1 MATIWDYLVGSGGD
15 QDLGQTQTSES
26 PMPEYITD
34 ASARAIEAAKGIAS
48 EGYTAYGG
56 PRVAGLSPEQQRA
69 IRQQYGYA
77 GQGVAGADVGIGTLG
92 QAGGMYGTAGGM
104 YGDARQRGGT
114 AEGYISG
121 AAGTAAGALGTLGSS
136 FDAANRSRSMAQGGY
151 DATQGTMNM
160 AGGAYG
166 LAGQGARGI
175 TGAEIQ
181 NFMNPYASNVI
192 DVAAKKFR
200 EEGAQQQT
208 NLGAKA
214 AMSGGFG
221 GSRAAILSGMQ
232 QRTQTEGIG
241 DLYSKGLSSA
251 YESALSAAQEGRKRQ
266 IAGSQAQTQA
276 GSLANQATLARLQ
289 AAGQNTAAGRLALGA
304 TGEMRQLGALQG
316 QLGGQQ
322 RQLMDS
328 TRLLGDSQRGLG
340 MDQITA
346 AQRRQAIGQAD
357 VASQLGV
364 AGLQQGVDQKSMDVA
379 YADFLREQ
387 NYPKEQLNFLSGIIK
402 GSPYSG
408 YSTRPEVY
416 DTPSKGAKYLGY
428 ATQIADI
435 YNMFGK

>member
-1 MATIWDYLVGSGGD
+1 
-15 QDLGQTQTSES
+15 
-26 PMPEYITD
+26 
-34 ASARAIEAAKGIAS
+34 
-48 EGYTAYGG
+48 
-56 PRVAGLSPEQQRA
+56 
-69 IRQQYGYA
+69 
-77 GQGVAGADVGIGTLG
+77 
-92 QAGGMYGTAGGM
+92 
-104 YGDARQRGGT
+104 
-114 AEGYISG
+114 
-121 AAGTAAGALGTLGSS
+121 
-136 FDAANRSRSMAQGGY
+136 
-151 DATQGTMNM
+151 
-160 AGGAYG
+160 
-166 LAGQGARGI
+166 
-175 TGAEIQ
+175 
-181 NFMNPYASNVI
+181 MNPYASNVI

-266 IAGSQAQTQA
+266 IQGSQAQTQA

-322 RQLMDS
+322 RQL
-328 TRLLGDSQRGLG
+328 GDSQRGLG

-357 VASQLGV
+357 VAAQLGV
-364 AGLQQGVDQKSMDVA
+364 AGLQQGVDQRSMDVA

-387 NYPKEQLNFLSGIIK
+387 AYPKEQLNFLSGII
-402 GSPYSG
+402 SQQPYSG
-408 YSTRPEVY
+408 YNTRPEVY
-416 DTPSKGAKYLGY
+416 DSPSKGAKYLGY
-428 ATQIADI
+428 ASQIADI

>member
-1 MATIWDYLVGSGGD
+1 MATIYDYLVGSGGD
-15 QDLGQTQTSES
+15 QTLGQTQTAES

-56 PRVAGLSPEQQRA
+56 PRVAGLSDAQKRA
-69 IRQQYGYA
+69 IAQQQGYA

-92 QAGGMYGTAGGM
+92 GAAGMYGTAGGM
-104 YGDARQRGGT
+104 YGDASQRGGT

-136 FDAANRSRSMAQGGY
+136 FDAAQRSRAMAEGGY
-151 DATQGTMNM
+151 GQTGATIGM

-181 NFMNPYASNVI
+181 GFMNPYATNVI
-192 DVAAKKFR
+192 DAAAR
-200 EEGAQQQT
+200 
-208 NLGAKA
+208 
-214 AMSGGFG
+214 
-221 GSRAAILSGMQ
+221 LSGMQ
-232 QRTQTEGIG
+232 SRAQQEGIG

-266 IAGSQAQTQA
+266 IQGSQAQTQA
-276 GSLANQATLARLQ
+276 GGLANQATLARLQ
-289 AAGQNTAAGRLALGA
+289 AAGQSTAAGNLARSA

-340 MDQITA
+340 DSQRGLGMDQISA
-346 AQRRQAIGQAD
+346 AGKRQQLGAAD

-364 AGLQQGVDQKSMDVA
+364 AGLQQGIDQRAMDTA

-387 NYPKEQLNFLSGIIK
+387 AYPKEQLNFLSGIIK
-402 GSPYSG
+402 GSPYDR
-408 YSTRPEVY
+408 YATRPEVY
-416 DTPSKGAKYLGY
+416 DNPSNFDKFISGATDV
-428 ATQIADI
+428 ANI
-435 YNMFGK
+435 YNMFNKGF

>member
-15 QDLGQTQTSES
+15 QTLGQTQTAES

-69 IRQQYGYA
+69 IQQQYGMA

-92 QAGGMYGTAGGM
+92 GAAGMYGSAG
-104 YGDARQRGGT
+104 QRGGT

-136 FDAANRSRSMAQGGY
+136 FDAARRAGGMAQGGY

-175 TGAEIQ
+175 TGADIQ
-181 NFMNPYASNVI
+181 GFMNPYATNVI
-192 DVAAKKFR
+192 DAAARKFR
-200 EEGAQQQT
+200 EEGARQQSKM
-208 NLGAKA
+208 GAQA

-221 GSRAAILSGMQ
+221 GSRAAVLSGMQ

-251 YESALSAAQEGRKRQ
+251 YESALAAAQEGRKRQ
-266 IAGSQAQTQA
+266 IQGAQAQTQA
-276 GSLANQATLARLQ
+276 GGLANQATLARLQ

-357 VASQLGV
+357 VAGQLGV
-364 AGLQQGVDQKSMDVA
+364 AGLQQGIDQKAMDVA

-387 NYPKEQLNFLSGIIK
+387 AYPREQLNFLSGII
-402 GSPYSG
+402 SQQPYSG
-408 YSTRPEVY
+408 YSSRPEIY
-416 DTPSKGAKYLGY
+416 DDPSKTSKYLGY
-428 ATQIADI
+428 ASQIADI

>member
-1 MATIWDYLVGSGGD
+1 MATIYDYLVGSGGD
-15 QDLGQTQTSES
+15 QTLGQTQTAEQ
-26 PMPEYITD
+26 PMPEYLTD
-34 ASARAIEAAKGIAS
+34 ASARAIEAAKGVAS
-48 EGYTAYGG
+48 EEYIAFGG
-56 PRVAGLSPEQQRA
+56 PRVAGLSDAQKRA
-69 IRQQYGYA
+69 IAQQQGYA

-92 QAGGMYGTAGGM
+92 QAQGQYDSAGNYINAGM
-104 YGDARQRGGT
+104 
-114 AEGYISG
+114 S
-121 AAGTAAGALGTLGSS
+121 TAAGGLGTLGSS
-136 FDAANRSRSMAQGGY
+136 FDAAQRSRAMSEGGY
-151 DATQGTMNM
+151 GATQGTMDM

-166 LAGQGARGI
+166 LAGQGAQGI

-181 NFMNPYASNVI
+181 GFMNPYATNVI
-192 DVAAKKFR
+192 DAAARKFT
-200 EEGAQQQT
+200 EEGARQQT

-232 QRTQTEGIG
+232 SRSQQEGIG

-276 GSLANQATLARLQ
+276 GGLANQATLARLQ

-322 RQLMDS
+322 RQL
-328 TRLLGDSQRGLG
+328 GDSQRGLG

-357 VASQLGV
+357 VTGQLGV
-364 AGLQQGVDQKSMDVA
+364 AGLQQGVDQRSMDVA

-387 NYPKEQLNFLSGIIK
+387 AYPKEQLEFLSGMIQGTPTGGYK
-402 GSPYSG
+402 PSSPQ
-408 YSTRPEVY
+408 VY
-416 DTPSKGAKYLGY
+416 DKPSNLQKAIGY
-428 ATQIADI
+428 GSQIADI
-435 YNMFGK
+435 YNMFN

>member
-15 QDLGQTQTSES
+15 QTLGQTQTTES

-56 PRVAGLSPEQQRA
+56 PRVAGLSQDQLDAIAQQ
-69 IRQQYGYA
+69 QGYA

-92 QAGGMYGTAGGM
+92 GAAGM
-104 YGDARQRGGT
+104 YGDASQRGGT

-266 IAGSQAQTQA
+266 IQGSQAQTQA

-387 NYPKEQLNFLSGIIK
+387 AYPKEQLNFLSGII
-402 GSPYSG
+402 SQQPYSG
-408 YSTRPEVY
+408 YNTRPEVY

>member
-15 QDLGQTQTSES
+15 QTLGQTQTTES

-69 IRQQYGYA
+69 IQQQYGYA

-92 QAGGMYGTAGGM
+92 QAQGQYDSAGNYIGAGM
-104 YGDARQRGGT
+104 
-114 AEGYISG
+114 
-121 AAGTAAGALGTLGSS
+121 GTAAGALGTLGSS
-136 FDAANRSRSMAQGGY
+136 FDAANRSRQMAQGGY

-266 IAGSQAQTQA
+266 IQGSQAQTQA

-322 RQLMDS
+322 RQL
-328 TRLLGDSQRGLG
+328 GDSQRGLG

-357 VASQLGV
+357 VAAQLGV

-387 NYPKEQLNFLSGIIK
+387 AYPKEQLNFLSGII
-402 GSPYSG
+402 SQQPYSG
-408 YSTRPEVY
+408 YNTRPEVY
-416 DTPSKGAKYLGY
+416 DSPSKGAKYLGY
-428 ATQIADI
+428 ASQIADI

>member
-15 QDLGQTQTSES
+15 QTLGQTQTAES
-26 PMPEYITD
+26 PMPEYLRD
-34 ASARAIEAAKGIAS
+34 ASARAIEAAKGVAS

-69 IRQQYGYA
+69 IQQQYGYA

-92 QAGGMYGTAGGM
+92 GAQGQYDSAGN
-104 YGDARQRGGT
+104 
-114 AEGYISG
+114 YISG

-136 FDAANRSRSMAQGGY
+136 FDAAQRSRQMSQGGY

-181 NFMNPYASNVI
+181 GFMNPYASNVI
-192 DVAAKKFR
+192 DAAARKFTQ
-200 EEGAQQQT
+200 EGARQQT

-232 QRTQTEGIG
+232 GRSQQEGIG

-251 YESALSAAQEGRKRQ
+251 YESALAAAQEGRKRQ
-266 IAGSQAQTQA
+266 LQGAQAQ
-276 GSLANQATLARLQ
+276 SQ
-289 AAGQNTAAGRLALGA
+289 AAGQSTQAGNLARSA
-304 TGEMRQLGALQG
+304 SGEMRQFGALQG

-322 RQLMDS
+322 RQLADS

-346 AQRRQAIGQAD
+346 AQRRQQLGQAD

-364 AGLQQGVDQKSMDVA
+364 AGLQQGVDQRSMDVA
-379 YADFLREQ
+379 YADFLKEQ
-387 NYPKEQLNFLSGIIK
+387 DYPKDQLNFLSGMIQGTPYRTGAGAAAQQYDK
-402 GSPYSG
+402 PSNFDKAVGYGS
-408 YSTRPEVY
+408 
-416 DTPSKGAKYLGY
+416 
-428 ATQIADI
+428 QIADI